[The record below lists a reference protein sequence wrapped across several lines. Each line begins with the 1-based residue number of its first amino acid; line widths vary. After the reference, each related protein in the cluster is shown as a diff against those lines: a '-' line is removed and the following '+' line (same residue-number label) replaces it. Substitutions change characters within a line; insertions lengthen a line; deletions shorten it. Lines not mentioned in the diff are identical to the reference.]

1 MSELSHYFDL
11 KAIPQAE
18 ITQSEVISH
27 IMQLLHQMLPEFN
40 GKIGL
45 SFPAYGQ
52 QKTLGG
58 IIRLLGSEKGIATIN
73 QELKQSNAIKDY
85 ALIGPVSPI
94 PETVNSY
101 ACFSRLHKKGASHI
115 RRSQKRLTQRGEW
128 SDEIAENMM
137 VKHLQQKA
145 LPHVHLKSSSTGQ
158 NWILQINRQLSKLP
172 NNEGAFNSF
181 GLSKQLTV
189 PLF

>member
-1 MSELSHYFDL
+1 MSELSHYFDI
-11 KAIPQAE
+11 KAIPQAD

-27 IMQLLHQMLPEFN
+27 IMQLLHQILPQFN

-45 SFPAYGQ
+45 GFPAYGQ

-58 IIRLLGSEKGIATIN
+58 IIRVFGSEKDISVIH
-73 QELKQSNAIKDY
+73 QELLQSNSMKDY
-85 ALIGPVSPI
+85 ALIGPISSI
-94 PETVNSY
+94 PERVNGY
-101 ACFSRLHKKGASHI
+101 AYFKRLHQKGASQI
-115 RRSQKRLTQRGEW
+115 RRSQKRLTEQGKW
-128 SDEIAENMM
+128 SDDIADNML
-137 VKHLQQKA
+137 VKHMKQKN

-158 NWILQINRQLSKLP
+158 NWILQIQQQLSNHP
-172 NNEGAFNSF
+172 SSEGEFNSF